1 MTDLIIDVYQGSNR
15 KCLAIGNHR
24 ISAGK
29 AYGFLEKVESYRCDT
44 KDILSCIGKSCWISC
59 SEMLPDVDIP
69 VLTWDGHCVSVE
81 RRIEYFL
88 YEDEYTGH
96 TERQYGEYWI
106 NGFEGDEENP
116 IGLRDG
122 AATHWMPLPSKPPE
136 ATQNE

>member
-1 MTDLIIDVYQGSNR
+1 MAEMDYKYAADCIREHNRIHSRSEARAIFITKALDLAADV
-15 KCLAIGNHR
+15 
-24 ISAGK
+24 
-29 AYGFLEKVESYRCDT
+29 LE
-44 KDILSCIGKSCWISC
+44 KSCWISC

-88 YEDEYTGH
+88 YDDEYTGH